1 MWTNSYLISHVA
13 RRSHKIWNSAPNLYL
28 KMVWAGPFVW
38 FHGMFLFWRHSML
51 PMPLKPSTWRSIWNM
66 TPPRGAG
73 VLKSS
78 ITISRV
84 APLSI
89 PAFELIIPKLQLW
102 EDISVWFHHRKGPGY
117 HLDLFVR
124 GAITL
129 PACAVLGLPL
139 SVASTV
145 CLGG

>member
-1 MWTNSYLISHVA
+1 MWINSYLISHVA
-13 RRSHKIWNSAPNLYL
+13 GRSHKIWNSAPNLYL

-38 FHGMFLFWRHSML
+38 FLGCFCFGGTACCPCHWSLVHEEASETWLLHVARVFWNQALQS
-51 PMPLKPSTWRSIWNM
+51 
-66 TPPRGAG
+66 
-73 VLKSS
+73 
-78 ITISRV
+78 
-84 APLSI
+84 PLSI